1 MSFFNKLFGRD
12 HSSAQKAKERLQIVV
27 THQRVNTDSDFMQS
41 LHKEIVAVLGK
52 YFKINEQAINIQ
64 MQKNQNRS
72 TLELNVTLPN

>member
-1 MSFFNKLFGRD
+1 MNFFNKLFGRD
-12 HSSAQKAKERLQIVV
+12 LNSAQKAKERLQIVV
-27 THQRVNTDSDFMQS
+27 THQRVNTDPDFMQS
-41 LHKEIVAVLGK
+41 LNKEIVAVLGK